1 MRKQMADNKKLTY
14 ESPEDE
20 EVDREQPLMSHL
32 LELRSRL
39 VRAAVSVLVVF
50 AVLSPFMKHI
60 FDLLSQPLMAA
71 LPQGVKMLSTGSL
84 FCSVESHSVFG
95 FSDRVALCVV
105 SGLGFYCA
113 GALQA
118 RKTFNFPDSCLKH
131 CNVCLGDA
139 LLLLHCFPDGLYVYR
154 RL

>member
-71 LPQGVKMLSTGSL
+71 LPQGVKMVSSG
-84 FCSVESHSVFG
+84 V
-95 FSDRVALCVV
+95 VAPIYGPL
-105 SGLGFYCA
+105 
-113 GALQA
+113 
-118 RKTFNFPDSCLKH
+118 
-131 CNVCLGDA
+131 
-139 LLLLHCFPDGLYVYR
+139 
-154 RL
+154 

>member
-1 MRKQMADNKKLTY
+1 MADNKKLTY

-60 FDLLSQPLMAA
+60 FDL
-71 LPQGVKMLSTGSL
+71 
-84 FCSVESHSVFG
+84 
-95 FSDRVALCVV
+95 
-105 SGLGFYCA
+105 
-113 GALQA
+113 
-118 RKTFNFPDSCLKH
+118 
-131 CNVCLGDA
+131 
-139 LLLLHCFPDGLYVYR
+139 
-154 RL
+154 

>member
-1 MRKQMADNKKLTY
+1 MADNKKLTY

-60 FDLLSQPLMAA
+60 L
-71 LPQGVKMLSTGSL
+71 
-84 FCSVESHSVFG
+84 
-95 FSDRVALCVV
+95 
-105 SGLGFYCA
+105 
-113 GALQA
+113 
-118 RKTFNFPDSCLKH
+118 TF
-131 CNVCLGDA
+131 
-139 LLLLHCFPDGLYVYR
+139 
-154 RL
+154 

>member
-1 MRKQMADNKKLTY
+1 MAEDKKLTY

-32 LELRSRL
+32 LELRTRL

-71 LPQGVKMLSTGSL
+71 LPQGVKCFQQGLWRHFLCRSKL
-84 FCSVESHSVFG
+84 RFFSHS
-95 FSDRVALCVV
+95 
-105 SGLGFYCA
+105 
-113 GALQA
+113 
-118 RKTFNFPDSCLKH
+118 
-131 CNVCLGDA
+131 
-139 LLLLHCFPDGLYVYR
+139 
-154 RL
+154 